1 MADAPKLIG
10 TEMLGESYYKIN
22 MGIDNA
28 NEALKKSF
36 KAESISTVA
45 TNTATNAV
53 NKADNVQKQLDTLV
67 VNGDS
72 SVEAAQARV
81 DVLGISSKSL
91 KERLDK
97 TQIDFFKS
105 ATQLKSLKG
114 FKKFFDK
121 LNAGLPAT
129 LVFLGDSTTEKN
141 SYATV
146 NHVDRITT
154 MLKERYGDL
163 ATVINKGVGGNTAL
177 DMWERV
183 YKDVASNKPD
193 AIVICAGINDSSKS
207 VPLSD
212 SMSAYRNIIS
222 GLFATCGEDTDI
234 LCRTM
239 NMQRNINHELH
250 PTFIAF
256 NNELKKLC
264 DEFGVVYA
272 DYFSYQKSLNMTQE
286 EAMNYYYDAIHPN
299 DAGHELIYNF
309 LKEFFVPGSL
319 NYNRITTLKG
329 LNVNHTNVVTDFNYG
344 DTSVDP
350 NAVHFPNGR
359 FLNNRAGIGKKITV
373 KFYGTGISFHHT
385 VANSHGMIQIKID
398 GTVIESSYDLYY
410 TKVLWN
416 NVYTKKGLT
425 LGDHTLE
432 IEVLSQKNPNSTNY
446 NVYIGAFRILGT
458 ANIDTKIGQHM
469 LMFGSNVTT
478 TRNTSGFT
486 MRDKQTGFTIQ
497 GGFASCDKG
506 GYIPLLVPFA
516 SGYHV
521 NVTQSG
527 GGGIANPTYE
537 PVYFTSSADYQSD
550 KFKPNWSSADA
561 KKGINWMAFGI
572 TN

>member
-97 TQIDFFKS
+97 AQIDFFKS